1 MHVSPN
7 PFNFPKENEILQD
20 IYLISMSSPDTIS
33 LPPLLLSRMNFP
45 RSLLAGLGKARRG
58 VLGRNPGRAP
68 LVLLDFDCQWHSGKA
83 DPLSASRVFL
93 IGSFTQRVP
102 LRHWVHLFV
111 ILFSPPLV
119 QANTQLPHQ
128 EWPQPSTSLSPHG
141 HPFDECSPTLIYH
154 PQIGPNELNTALLN
168 ITRFK
173 WIFSLQVCP
182 IIGFIHLVEVR
193 FTLAN
198 ITPIQAPFS
207 APVTGAGQICH
218 RIITGN
224 SNNN

>member
-1 MHVSPN
+1 MPTRVSGWKHVRALQSFLVLTVSGIQERQI
-7 PFNFPKENEILQD
+7 PFLLRVFPLLVHLRSTVPCGTEYIFL
-20 IYLISMSSPDTIS
+20 SFCFSTIS
-33 LPPLLLSRMNFP
+33 
-45 RSLLAGLGKARRG
+45 AGRHA
-58 VLGRNPGRAP
+58 A
-68 LVLLDFDCQWHSGKA
+68 
-83 DPLSASRVFL
+83 AS
-93 IGSFTQRVP
+93 
-102 LRHWVHLFV
+102 
-111 ILFSPPLV
+111 
-119 QANTQLPHQ
+119 Q
-128 EWPQPSTSLSPHG
+128 EWPQPSTSLFPHG

-182 IIGFIHLVEVR
+182 IIGFIHLVEVQ

-198 ITPIQAPFS
+198 ITPIQATFS

-218 RIITGN
+218 WIITGN